1 MSNLGGTAT
10 WHISGSP
17 GGGLQLCPS
26 VIAVRDHALV
36 IACVPPDRRVP
47 WLRSAHGA
55 CHGHYLC
62 VQQQNKHTS
71 SRQCNKSI
79 KSTKPSLSRRR
90 TGRSSALPERPK
102 LPGVRWTACMR
113 ELSCSLCSCGTLDF
127 AECRSGL
134 ESASQKTKYYCTS
147 ETKDYMSEASD
158 DEKTSRLDRCPHQ
171 VDGLLTLL

>member
-1 MSNLGGTAT
+1 M
-10 WHISGSP
+10 
-17 GGGLQLCPS
+17 
-26 VIAVRDHALV
+26 
-36 IACVPPDRRVP
+36 
-47 WLRSAHGA
+47 
-55 CHGHYLC
+55 
-62 VQQQNKHTS
+62 
-71 SRQCNKSI
+71 
-79 KSTKPSLSRRR
+79 
-90 TGRSSALPERPK
+90 PERPK

-171 VDGLLTLL
+171 VDGQDHISAGSMLHVDAMQQQTQLTCYLFKQAPTVLHERDEGLHERGIGRREDKPLGQVSPPGRRSAHSALSCAVS

>member
-1 MSNLGGTAT
+1 M
-10 WHISGSP
+10 
-17 GGGLQLCPS
+17 
-26 VIAVRDHALV
+26 
-36 IACVPPDRRVP
+36 
-47 WLRSAHGA
+47 
-55 CHGHYLC
+55 
-62 VQQQNKHTS
+62 
-71 SRQCNKSI
+71 
-79 KSTKPSLSRRR
+79 
-90 TGRSSALPERPK
+90 PERPK